1 MTLQLYLKLFGMS
14 YCYIIHNVLLS
25 NVAVTV
31 VRNLVSLYSWKWT
44 VSVYS
49 SADNGASGAA
59 FQLGKAQIRGQ
70 SRETGWFG
78 HKAEKREDTGK
89 QGAAGQKPLL
99 VMNISHGDVKA
110 GATGSAPGTHT
121 PICHFLSWLS
131 SLCLS
136 SPTFDLAW
144 FIMISNGPFFFLCC
158 SSATCAPECL
168 L

>member
-59 FQLGKAQIRGQ
+59 FQLGKAEKQADLATKPKRERTRG
-70 SRETGWFG
+70 SREQQARSYFWSWTS
-78 HKAEKREDTGK
+78 ATEMSRQVP
-89 QGAAGQKPLL
+89 QGVHPTPN
-99 VMNISHGDVKA
+99 M
-110 GATGSAPGTHT
+110 